1 MSDSPTR
8 AKLIKTIAGLH
19 TSGLSRR
26 RAAEGRGLPAA
37 DAGAGEGVL
46 VQLRDHAADE
56 QPDAAVRVL
65 IPGGPP
71 ARPTPGLA
79 HYTPPRRRLKLCT
92 LSNPAALQESP
103 GPAPPPPEAGPEPE
117 RLVARA
123 RDGDAAVGRQREV
136 EDALAVAR
144 EDAVARE
151 LGQPPDQDLVERVAV
166 RRDERVL
173 RARPGEGADLGPR
186 VDGRQPQAL
195 RCVPNFD

>member
-1 MSDSPTR
+1 M
-8 AKLIKTIAGLH
+8 H
-19 TSGLSRR
+19 
-26 RAAEGRGLPAA
+26 AEE
-37 DAGAGEGVL
+37 DVL

-56 QPDAAVRVL
+56 KPDAAGL

-103 GPAPPPPEAGPEPE
+103 GPAPPPPEAGPEPK

-123 RDGDAAVGRQREV
+123 RDGDAAVGRQSLRTERVDGGKCTFEDAEPNEV
-136 EDALAVAR
+136 EHALAVAR
-144 EDAVARE
+144 EDAIARE

>member
-1 MSDSPTR
+1 MR
-8 AKLIKTIAGLH
+8 R
-19 TSGLSRR
+19 RR
-26 RAAEGRGLPAA
+26 RAAEGRGLPAEE
-37 DAGAGEGVL
+37 DVL

-56 QPDAAVRVL
+56 QPDAAGL

-71 ARPTPGLA
+71 PARPTPDRA
-79 HYTPPRRRLKLCT
+79 HYAPPRAAGIKLRT

-117 RLVARA
+117 PLVARA

-151 LGQPPDQDLVERVAV
+151 LGQPPDEDLVERIAV